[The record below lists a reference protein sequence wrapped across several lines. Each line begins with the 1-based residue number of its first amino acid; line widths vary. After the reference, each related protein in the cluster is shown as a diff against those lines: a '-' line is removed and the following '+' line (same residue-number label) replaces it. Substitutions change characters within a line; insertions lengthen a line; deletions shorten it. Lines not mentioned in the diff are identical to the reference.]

1 MTIQMEQ
8 TVTDVDNFTKNINVG
23 GGSDLEAGIQFI
35 YDMREHLLD
44 IGLATA
50 YVFVCYTMYLWLN
63 KKFKE

>member
-8 TVTDVDNFTKNINVG
+8 TVSDVDNFTKNIHVG

-44 IGLATA
+44 IGLATV
-50 YVFVCYTMYLWLN
+50 YVFVCYTLYLWLN

>member
-8 TVTDVDNFTKNINVG
+8 TVTDVDNFTKTVNVG